1 MSLIRI
7 HLIRHGQTAWNAEG
21 RWQGALDVQLS
32 ATGIAQAH
40 RLAQHLASYAI
51 RAVYSSDL
59 SRAAVTAR
67 ICADALGLP
76 VRLDPRWREFNLG
89 VLSGLTMDEIRARY
103 PDELR
108 GLQEN
113 YLDHVVSGGESRRM
127 MMERAYSAWCDVIA
141 AGDPEVAIFSHGGL
155 IRVLLYKLFDG
166 DPAVRSGHIENTS
179 ITTLEVVGDQ
189 VRLIALGQIPHLD
202 DRHSRS
208 DGGEAAQL

>member
-1 MSLIRI
+1 MHTIRI
-7 HLIRHGQTAWNAEG
+7 HLIRHGQTEWNAEG
-21 RWQGALDVQLS
+21 RWQGALDVHLS
-32 ATGIAQAH
+32 AVGIEQAH
-40 RLAQHLASYAI
+40 RLARHLSAYAI
-51 RAVYSSDL
+51 RAIYSSDL

-113 YLDHVVSGGESRRM
+113 YLDHVVAGGESRRM
-127 MMERAYSAWCDVIA
+127 MMERAYGAWCDVVA
-141 AGDPEVAIFSHGGL
+141 AGDPEAAIFSHGGL
-155 IRVLLYKLFDG
+155 IRVLLYRLFDG
-166 DPAVRSGHIENTS
+166 DPIVRSGHIENTS
-179 ITTLEVVGDQ
+179 ITTLEVVEGQ

-202 DRHSRS
+202 DRDSRAK
-208 DGGEAAQL
+208 DGEAAKL